1 MWDSRARF
9 RGPCAWV
16 GLCLLIV
23 GGIIAAPT
31 FGLPSGSGLERS
43 QKKAARLLVVTP
55 KKPIFRIRNARPG
68 TRVNRT
74 VRVRYLGKRPA
85 KLRFSV
91 TTKGPKPF
99 TSRLRLVV
107 AAKGRIAYNGSLRS
121 FRPRTV
127 GKVKRGRT
135 VSFKISL
142 VLPAGAGPV
151 NDDPF
156 QGRASKITFVW
167 KAVPSR

>member
-1 MWDSRARF
+1 MCDLRARF

-16 GLCLLIV
+16 GVCLLIV

-31 FGLPSGSGLERS
+31 FGSPSGVERS
-43 QKKAARLLVVTP
+43 KKKAGRLLVVSP
-55 KKPIFRIRNARPG
+55 KKPIFKVRNARPG
-68 TRVNRT
+68 TRVTRT

-91 TTKGPKPF
+91 KTKGPKPF
-99 TSRLRLVV
+99 SSRLRLVV
-107 AAKGRIAYNGSLRS
+107 AAKGRIAYNGSLRA

-127 GKVKRGRT
+127 AKVKRGKT
-135 VSFKISL
+135 VRFKISL
-142 VLPAGAGPV
+142 VLPKGAGPL